1 MKRTR
6 RVTPL
11 RYAFGVSV
19 IAAWC
24 GAMVYASRLTSAH
37 TPIVAVVAAI
47 LFTVPLTSLG
57 EWLVHGVLYHG
68 RIPGLEFIRT
78 IHHHGHHFALFPP
91 QRYVQKGKFPF
102 MRFRAPLTPFQM
114 SDNAWD
120 NFLTMYSQVGLHFVV
135 GIPLILVPAWL
146 ATKSVAFVGGA
157 TFALAAISWLLG
169 YVHGVIHTPGDR
181 AIEHMR
187 WFQWLDRHHYIHHVD
202 LSANINFMLPV
213 CDFLFGTQ
221 KWSLTEK
228 EAQNHPSFEAS
239 KPMAKDIPPRVG
251 EGEEVAEVA
260 PAE

>member
-1 MKRTR
+1 MR
-6 RVTPL
+6 RASKASPL
-11 RYAFGVSV
+11 RLASGIALIALWSAALILLARGGGV
-19 IAAWC
+19 A
-24 GAMVYASRLTSAH
+24 L
-37 TPIVAVVAAI
+37 PILAGV

-68 RIPGLEFIRT
+68 RIPGLGFIRT

-91 QRYVQKGKFPF
+91 DRYVQSGPYEF
-102 MRFRAPLTPFQM
+102 MRFRRPLTPFKM
-114 SDNAWD
+114 ADSAWD

-135 GIPLILVPAWL
+135 GVPLILAPAWL
-146 ATKSVAFVGGA
+146 TTRSIAFTGSTLAT
-157 TFALAAISWLLG
+157 LAAISWLLG
-169 YVHGVIHTPGDR
+169 YVHGVIHTPRDR

-221 KWSLTEK
+221 KWALTEK
-228 EAQNHPSFEAS
+228 EAANFPPFEAS
-239 KPMAKDIPPRVG
+239 KPMAKDIPRAATEAVS
-251 EGEEVAEVA
+251 